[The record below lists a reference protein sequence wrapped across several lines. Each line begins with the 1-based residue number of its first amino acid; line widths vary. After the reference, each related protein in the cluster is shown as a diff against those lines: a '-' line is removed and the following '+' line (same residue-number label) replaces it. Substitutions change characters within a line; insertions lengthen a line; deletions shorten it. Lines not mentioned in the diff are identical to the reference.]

1 MRSDRA
7 RLHDVL
13 VACDAI
19 SSYLDRGDIDDDL
32 VFDAIRIRLVEIGE
46 AVKDIDAAT
55 LELEPDVPWTAV
67 ARMRDQ
73 LAHRY
78 FDTAHSIVRAT
89 ARDDVPLLRAAVERL
104 LG

>member
-7 RLHDVL
+7 RLQDVL
-13 VACDAI
+13 AACAAI
-19 SSYLDRGDIDDDL
+19 ESHLSRGDIDDDL

-46 AVKDIDAAT
+46 AVKDIDPASLAT
-55 LELEPDVPWTAV
+55 EPQVPWTAI

-78 FDTAHSIVRAT
+78 FDTAHSIVKTT
-89 ARDDVPLLRAAVERL
+89 ALYDVPALQVAVTRL

>member
-7 RLHDVL
+7 RLQDVHA
-13 VACDAI
+13 ACSAI
-19 SSYLDRGDIDDDL
+19 ESHLSRGDIEDDL

-46 AVKDIDAAT
+46 AVKDVDPEWLA
-55 LELEPDVPWTAV
+55 LEPDVPWV
-67 ARMRDQ
+67 AITRMRDQ

-78 FDTAHSIVRAT
+78 FDTAHSIVDTT
-89 ARDDVPLLRAAVERL
+89 ARHDVPVLKAAVARL

>member
-1 MRSDRA
+1 MRSDRT
-7 RLHDVL
+7 RLRDVL
-13 VACDAI
+13 AACIAI
-19 SSYLDRGDIDDDL
+19 ESHLSRGDIDDDL

-46 AVKDIDAAT
+46 AVKDIDPAS
-55 LELEPDVPWTAV
+55 LSREPHVPWASI

-78 FDTAHSIVRAT
+78 FDTAHSIVNTT
-89 ARDDVPLLRAAVERL
+89 ARHDVPVLKAAVTRL